1 MGRKAR
7 FHKDHFVGAALNL
20 LAQGGPAA
28 VTMAAVAG
36 ESGAPI
42 GSVYHRFVS
51 RDVLLAEL
59 WLTIVESFQR
69 GFIKALKR
77 DDGLSAALHTVRWV
91 RKHRREARVLLLHRR
106 EDLASGKWPD
116 DMKSRTE
123 HLAGELDDGIRAF
136 TCSLYGRST
145 RRNLLR
151 VTFALI
157 DVPSAAV
164 RRHLEAGNVPPKAVD
179 DFIKETYC
187 AILGRGNESLEHT

>member
-7 FHKDHFVGAALNL
+7 FNKDHFVDAALNL
-20 LAQGGPAA
+20 LARGGPAA

-36 ESGAPI
+36 ETGAPI

-59 WLTIVESFQR
+59 WLRIVESFQR
-69 GFIKALKR
+69 GFLEALKR

-91 RKHRREARVLLLHRR
+91 RKHPKEARVLLLHRR
-106 EDLASGKWPD
+106 ETLASVEWPD
-116 DMKSRTE
+116 DVKNRAE
-123 HLAGELDDGIRAF
+123 HLSRELDDETRAF
-136 TCSLYGRST
+136 TRRLCGRSS

-164 RRHLEAGNVPPKAVD
+164 RRHLEAGDVPPKAMD
-179 DFIKETYC
+179 DFLKDTYYT
-187 AILGRGNESLEHT
+187 ILGRT